1 MAALLLLALS
11 ACSPDEIPVG
21 ALIFGDHAPQN
32 LLVIGIDTLRR
43 DRVGRYTGG
52 DGTPA
57 LDALLDASVAL
68 DCHHSCSNWTI
79 SSTLCFASG
88 RSQLE
93 LGFAPYEAG
102 PYPERISLLPDRL
115 GAAGYATALVSANS
129 FVGPSTEYDRRFD
142 SAVLVTTKRAEDVN
156 EAARQQLSGLLT
168 QSAPWLLQV
177 HYVDPHYPYS
187 PPEPWLE
194 GLEALEP
201 LSFDIDDSAQWTA
214 AMADWEALSPEE
226 QALLMAHVE
235 LRYQAELA
243 YLDAA
248 LAELLAALRETPGA
262 LEDTLVILWSDH
274 GEQFMEHG
282 HYWHG
287 RGLYQEEGAAV
298 AALWTLPASAGG
310 PGLAPGSWDGPTTHA
325 DLYTTALAALQL
337 EADAGASGVLLGE
350 GDPERA
356 LTALR
361 FQGDHPEGSL
371 NTVQV
376 GDRWLGF
383 TWSGELELYD
393 LAADPEQRQDRYDP
407 DDPDARALWELLEP
421 EILGLAELT
430 GVESPI

>member
-282 HYWHG
+282 QIGHGVSLHYG
-287 RGLYQEEGAAV
+287 ETTGLAFFWMKGGGIAPV
-298 AALWTLPASAGG
+298 AWDDPTDQRDIVPTLFQALDLPTRDEWSGKVVGEASADRARFAAR
-310 PGLAPGSWDGPTTHA
+310 LHA
-325 DLYTTALAALQL
+325 DESSQSVIRGDLKMIFNWGQPL
-337 EADAGASGVLLGE
+337 EV
-350 GDPERA
+350 
-356 LTALR
+356 
-361 FQGDHPEGSL
+361 
-371 NTVQV
+371 
-376 GDRWLGF
+376 
-383 TWSGELELYD
+383 YD
-393 LAADPEQRQDRYDP
+393 LSADPGEQVNIYDP
-407 DDPDARALWELLEP
+407 DDDDHTCLWEALEP
-421 EILGLAELT
+421 QTALMLSLYPEYSDAA
-430 GVESPI
+430 VPAR